1 MTIKYEM
8 VFISPV
14 GPIGIQC
21 YGDKLSSL
29 VINHKLKKTDS
40 KNWLYREVGRQLD
53 LYFQK
58 KIFEFDIPFILE
70 GTDYQKKVL
79 NEVAKIKYGDKK
91 TYSQIAKKVNSH
103 PRPVGNACRKNPI
116 QLIIPCHRVIGKNHL
131 GGFAGGTQNMNKK
144 MFLVK
149 NSLLKLEVKKN

>member
-1 MTIKYEM
+1 M

-21 YGDKLSSL
+21 NGDKLSSL

-79 NEVAKIKYGDKK
+79 NEVTKIKYGDKK

-116 QLIIPCHRVIGKNHL
+116 QLIIPCHRVIGKNNL
-131 GGFAGGTQNMNKK
+131 GGFAGGTQNRNKK
-144 MFLVK
+144 MFVVK
-149 NSLLKLEVKKN
+149 NNLLKFETKKN